1 MEADKKR
8 RGGFTLAELLI
19 TVAIVGVLVAISIPI
34 FTTQIHKAEV
44 ATDEANLRAYFS
56 VIQADYIS
64 TGKYDLDI
72 GHLYGETDGSDRI
85 IYPDG
90 TVVKLK
96 AGKCWVVRCSPQN
109 KQTGYQILY
118 ICDKYD
124 CQLTL
129 GITG

>member
-8 RGGFTLAELLI
+8 CGGFTLAELLI

-34 FTTQIHKAEV
+34 FTAQIHKAEV
-44 ATDEANLRAYFS
+44 ATDEANLRSYFS

-64 TGKYDLDI
+64 TGEYDLDI
-72 GHLYGETDGSDRI
+72 GHLYGETGGTDHI
-85 IYPDG
+85 TYPDG

-96 AGKCWVVRCSPQN
+96 AGKCWVVRCSPQY
-109 KQTGYQILY
+109 KQTGYQIVY